1 MDRYE
6 FIILAGPME
15 QSEAEEL
22 SADLAELVHK
32 QGGAVSWKS
41 YEEEPEDADPAS

>member
-32 QGGAVSWKS
+32 QGGAVSWKP